1 MFEPV
6 SALRLPLGF
15 ASLYSLARSGSAISA
30 EAQAVQRAATSLVD
44 SVERSQVLFG
54 DKATAIS
61 QIWALANECGKP
73 SWDGDGALPLDHM
86 AVFKAVAFIR
96 ALPQGVPLPEFAPE
110 PDGSLSLDWI
120 SSRNRLFSLSV
131 GTGNRLPYAWLDGT
145 DKGHAVA
152 RFDGES
158 IPIRILEGIKS
169 ISNGGSALVRS
180 R

>member
-6 SALRLPLGF
+6 SAIGVHQGF
-15 ASLYSLARSGSAISA
+15 APLYSLARVGSAISA
-30 EAQAVQRAATSLVD
+30 EAQAVQRAASSVVN
-44 SVERSQVLFG
+44 SVERSQALFG

-61 QIWALANECGKP
+61 QVSALANECGQP
-73 SWDGDGALPLDHM
+73 GWDSDDALPLDHM

-96 ALPQGVPLPEFAPE
+96 ALPDGVRLPEFAPE

-131 GTGNRLPYAWLDGT
+131 DTGDRLPYAWLDGT

-158 IPIRILEGIKS
+158 VPPRILDGIKA
-169 ISNGGSALVRS
+169 ISNGGIALVRS